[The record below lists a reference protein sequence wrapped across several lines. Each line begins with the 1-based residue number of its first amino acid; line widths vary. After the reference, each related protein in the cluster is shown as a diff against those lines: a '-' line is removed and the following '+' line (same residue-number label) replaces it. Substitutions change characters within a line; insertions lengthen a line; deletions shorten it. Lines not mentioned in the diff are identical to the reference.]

1 MTLWHLLLTTLN
13 LLYFTGL
20 IYLIYGRFYQTKEL
34 RKNTTDW
41 LLPAINSFLIVSWTS
56 IMTTRSQWLLL
67 VVGVSEEPLWQ
78 KEGTY
83 LCCHDERTGTRV
95 YSDISCHQTNI
106 LEFFIQLPVF
116 LVTEGL
122 KKNVGN
128 KILFLVLLIWI
139 TWKYSCAVSCTI
151 YITIGVHFLKSFLS
165 LGRGGLGAV
174 SNKFFF
180 SLLGLSLV

>member
-20 IYLIYGRFYQTKEL
+20 IYLIYGHFYQTKEL

-83 LCCHDERTGTRV
+83 LCCHDESTGTRV

-165 LGRGGLGAV
+165 HLS
-174 SNKFFF
+174 SNSPWYQNFYP
-180 SLLGLSLV
+180 V

>member
-1 MTLWHLLLTTLN
+1 MILWHFYLTTLN

-20 IYLIYGRFYQTKEL
+20 IYLNYGCLYQTKEL
-34 RKNTTDW
+34 RKNTIDW
-41 LLPAINSFLIVSWTS
+41 LLPVINSFLRVACTS
-56 IMTTRSQWLLL
+56 MMTIRSQWLLL
-67 VVGVSEEPLWQ
+67 VVGASEEPLWQ

-83 LCCHDERTGTRV
+83 LCCHDESTGTRV

-122 KKNVGN
+122 KKNVAN

-151 YITIGVHFLKSFLS
+151 YITIGVHFFLAFLS
-165 LGRGGLGAV
+165 HLS
-174 SNKFFF
+174 SNSPCYQNFYP
-180 SLLGLSLV
+180 V